1 MDYQRMP
8 IEVESPEMIGYSNI
22 PYNLAESSVT
32 DLRFK
37 DLGLNLDD
45 LVIAYTDH
53 FGKPELRAL
62 LAAEHKSIAASEVLL
77 TPSAATALFMI
88 HTTLLN
94 VDSHLIVVKPN
105 YGTNIETPKAIGCA
119 VDYIDLKFE
128 ECYRIDVEE
137 VKQKIKS
144 NTRLIS
150 ITSPHNPTGTI
161 VSEETITALI
171 ALAEECGCYLLID
184 ETYKFLQLSDNKI
197 PDYASRSKQVISV
210 CSFSKAFGLPGI
222 RLGWLIT
229 KDAALYHQL
238 LAAKEQIIIANSVV
252 DEEIAFQFCKNKNTF
267 LMATM
272 EQVNANFKT
281 LQTFITEHPI
291 LEWVEPSGGVVCF
304 PRVKA
309 NLRFDTVKFYHQLLS
324 EYSTFVGAGHWFDE
338 SDRSFRLGFG
348 YLNNHDFKE
357 ALLRLEQCLNDS
369 IVS

>member
-1 MDYQRMP
+1 MP

-62 LAAEHKSIAASEVLL
+62 LAEEHKNIVASEVLL

-94 VDSHLIVVKPN
+94 ANSHLIVVKPN

-119 VDYIDLKFE
+119 VDYIALKFE
-128 ECYRIDVEE
+128 DGYCIDVED
-137 VKQKIKS
+137 VKQKIKPT
-144 NTRLIS
+144 TRLIS
-150 ITSPHNPTGTI
+150 ITSPHNPTGT
-161 VSEETITALI
+161 VVPEETINALI
-171 ALAEECGCYLLID
+171 ALAEEHNCYLLID
-184 ETYKFLQLSDNKI
+184 ETYKFLQLSDNTI
-197 PDYASRSKQVISV
+197 SDYVSRSKQVISV

-229 KDAALYHQL
+229 KDTTLYHQL

-252 DEEIAFQFCKNKNTF
+252 DEEIAFQFYKNKNTF

-281 LQTFITEHPI
+281 LQTFMTEHPI

-304 PRVKA
+304 PRVKQH
-309 NLRFDTVKFYHQLLS
+309 LTLDSVKFYERLLS
-324 EYSTFVGAGHWFDE
+324 EYATFVGAGHWFDE
-338 SDRSFRLGFG
+338 SDCSFRLGFG
-348 YLNNHDFKE
+348 YLNTENFRE
-357 ALLRLEQCLNDS
+357 ALMRLNCCLEDAILS
-369 IVS
+369 A

>member
-1 MDYQRMP
+1 MP

-62 LAAEHKSIAASEVLL
+62 LAEEHKNIVASEVLL

-94 VDSHLIVVKPN
+94 ANSHLIVVKPN

-128 ECYRIDVEE
+128 DGYRIDVED
-137 VKQKIKS
+137 VKQKIKPT
-144 NTRLIS
+144 TRLIS
-150 ITSPHNPTGTI
+150 ITSPHNPTGT
-161 VSEETITALI
+161 VVPEETIKALI
-171 ALAEECGCYLLID
+171 ALAEEHNCYLLID
-184 ETYKFLQLSDNKI
+184 ETYKFLQLTENTI
-197 PDYASRSKQVISV
+197 PDYVSRSKQVISV

-229 KDAALYHQL
+229 KDTTLYHQL

-252 DEEIAFQFCKNKNTF
+252 DEEIAFQFYKNKNTF

-281 LQTFITEHPI
+281 LQTFMTEHPI

-304 PRVKA
+304 PRVKQHLTLD
-309 NLRFDTVKFYHQLLS
+309 NVKFYERLLS
-324 EYSTFVGAGHWFDE
+324 EYATFVGAGHWFDE
-338 SDRSFRLGFG
+338 SDCSFRLGFG
-348 YLNNHDFKE
+348 YLNTEDFKE
-357 ALLRLEQCLNDS
+357 ALVRLNSCLEDAIINA
-369 IVS
+369 

>member
-1 MDYQRMP
+1 MDYKRMP

-32 DLRFK
+32 DLKFK

-62 LAAEHKSIAASEVLL
+62 LAAEHENIDAAEVLL

-94 VDSHLIVVKPN
+94 ADSHLIVVKPN

-119 VDYIDLKFE
+119 VDYVDLKFE
-128 ECYRIDVEE
+128 EGYCIDVED
-137 VKQKIKS
+137 VKQKIKPT
-144 NTRLIS
+144 TRLIS

-161 VSEETITALI
+161 VPEEMINALI
-171 ALAEECGCYLLID
+171 TLAEERGCYLLID
-184 ETYKFLQLSDNKI
+184 ETYKFLQLSENTI
-197 PDYASRSKQVISV
+197 PDYVSRSKQVISV

-252 DEEIAFQFCKNKNTF
+252 DEEIAFQFYKNKNTF
-267 LMATM
+267 LIATM
-272 EQVNANFKT
+272 EQVNANFET
-281 LQTFITEHPI
+281 LQTFMAEHPI

-309 NLRFDTVKFYHQLLS
+309 TIKLDTEKFYHRLLS
-324 EYSTFVGAGHWFDE
+324 EYATFVGAGHWFDE

-348 YLNNHDFKE
+348 YLNAQDFRE
-357 ALLRLEQCLNDS
+357 ALHRLDQCLSDS
-369 IVS
+369 IIS

>member
-1 MDYQRMP
+1 MP

-62 LAAEHKSIAASEVLL
+62 IAAEHTNIDASEVLL

-94 VDSHLIVVKPN
+94 ANSHLIVVKPN

-119 VDYIDLKFE
+119 VDYVDLKFE
-128 ECYRIDVEE
+128 DGYRIDVEE

-161 VSEETITALI
+161 VPEETIQSLI
-171 ALAEECGCYLLID
+171 ALAEEHKCYLLID
-184 ETYKFLQLSDNKI
+184 ETYTFLQLNENTI
-197 PDYASRSKQVISV
+197 PDYVSRNKQVISV

-229 KDAALYHQL
+229 KDEALYYQL

-252 DEEIAFQFCKNKNTF
+252 DEEIAYQFYKHKNTF
-267 LMATM
+267 LLATM
-272 EQVNANFKT
+272 EQVKANFKT
-281 LQTFITEHPI
+281 LQTFMTNHPI
-291 LEWVEPSGGVVCF
+291 LEWIEPSGGVVCF

-309 NLRFDTVKFYHQLLS
+309 NLRFDTEKFYQRLLT
-324 EYSTFVGAGHWFDE
+324 EYATFVGAGHWFDE

-348 YLNNHDFKE
+348 YLNTENFRE
-357 ALLRLEQCLNDS
+357 ALMRLNCCLEDAILS
-369 IVS
+369 A

>member
-1 MDYQRMP
+1 MP

-62 LAAEHKSIAASEVLL
+62 LAAAHKNIAASEVLL

-94 VDSHLIVVKPN
+94 ADSHLIVVKPN
-105 YGTNIETPKAIGCA
+105 YGTNIETPKAIGCSI
-119 VDYIDLKFE
+119 DYIDLCFE
-128 ECYRIDVEE
+128 DNYSIDVEQ
-137 VKQKIKS
+137 VKQKLKP
-144 NTRLIS
+144 NTHLIS

-161 VSEETITALI
+161 VPEETIQALI
-171 ALAEECGCYLLID
+171 TLAEEHNCYLLID

-197 PDYASRSKQVISV
+197 LDYVSRSKQVISV

-252 DEEIAFQFCKNKNTF
+252 DEEIAFQFYKNKNAF

-272 EQVNANFKT
+272 EQVNANFRT
-281 LQTFITEHPI
+281 LQTFMANHSI

-309 NLRFDTVKFYHQLLS
+309 NLGFDTEKFYHQLLT
-324 EYSTFVGAGHWFDE
+324 EYATFVGAGHWFDE

-348 YLNNHDFKE
+348 YLNNHDFSE
-357 ALLRLEQCLNDS
+357 ALTRLNLGLEES
-369 IVS
+369 IVQE